1 VGDGKGRHTTTSRS
15 LHQLPS
21 GAILLDTPGI
31 RGVGMNSSASAIAE
45 SFSDSAVLASHCR
58 VHDGSHTGEPGCA
71 VKNVLQSGELKQ
83 DRYKH
88 YLLLKREA
96 ISWEEVMGQRR
107 KKDKTL
113 GKVLYQYRRR
123 EGKQV

>member
-1 VGDGKGRHTTTSRS
+1 VCSKE
-15 LHQLPS
+15 
-21 GAILLDTPGI
+21 A
-31 RGVGMNSSASAIAE
+31 
-45 SFSDSAVLASHCR
+45 
-58 VHDGSHTGEPGCA
+58 
-71 VKNVLQSGELKQ
+71 LQSGELKQ

-113 GKVLYQYRRR
+113 GKVLYQYRRK